1 MATELDIDYINYL
14 SVTHRLTKNVAAP
27 LAENITS
34 GIFREEYEN
43 SSYGF
48 RELISNNLYDAVNSK
63 IRHKVFMPAY
73 AKYKTINF

>member
-1 MATELDIDYINYL
+1 MSIESDIDYINYL

-43 SSYGF
+43 ASYGF

-73 AKYKTINF
+73 AKFKTINF